1 MIRNIR
7 IEDAPALEHICKA
20 ALGHETTTAHLK
32 RRIQELS
39 QDPCYYI
46 CVYEDDATQRVLGFI
61 QAEKYELVYG
71 GNGWNVIALAVS
83 SEAQRQGIGK
93 QLLLALEEHAAG
105 EGYTFIRL
113 NCNTLRTDAHA
124 FYEHM
129 GYSCDKTQ
137 KRFIKTLEQ

>member
-1 MIRNIR
+1 MIRSIR
-7 IEDAPALEHICKA
+7 VEDAPALEHICKA
-20 ALGHETTTAHLK
+20 VLGHEMTAAHLA
-32 RRIQELS
+32 RRIQELAP
-39 QDPCYYI
+39 DPCYYI
-46 CVYEDDATQRVLGFI
+46 SVYEDDATQRVLGFI
-61 QAEKYELVYG
+61 QAEQYKLLYG

-83 SEAQRQGIGK
+83 SEAQKQGIGK

-113 NCNTLRTDAHA
+113 NCNTLRKDAHA

-137 KRFIKTLEQ
+137 KRFIKTLDQ